1 MFLDAEFR
9 YKQAIVVR
17 TDLNMGKGKMAGQV
31 GHAAVLASE
40 ATKRRHIDWWKPW
53 FEEGQCKVVLKVSS
67 SDELEEI
74 ERRASS
80 LGISTAIVQDR
91 GLTQLD
97 PGTVTCVGIGPA
109 PGHLVDRV
117 TGTLKLL

>member
-1 MFLDAEFR
+1 MLLNAEFH

-17 TDLNMGKGKMAGQV
+17 TDLDMGKGKIAGQV
-31 GHAAVLASE
+31 GHAAILASE
-40 ATKRRHIDWWKPW
+40 ATRKRHTDWWKQW

-67 SDELEEI
+67 NDELEEI

-91 GLTQLD
+91 GLTQLES
-97 PGTVTCVGIGPA
+97 GTVTCVGIGPA
-109 PGHLVDRV
+109 PGRLVDKV

>member
-1 MFLDAEFR
+1 MLLGEEFR

-17 TDLNMGKGKMAGQV
+17 TDLNMGKGKIAGQV

-40 ATKRRHIDWWKPW
+40 ETRRRHVDWWKTW

-67 SDELEEI
+67 SSELEEI
-74 ERRASS
+74 ERKASS
-80 LGISTAIVQDR
+80 LGILTAVVQDR
-91 GLTQLD
+91 GLTQLE